1 MRFNPFIFQADAYP
15 IYRQLRTEDPI
26 HKSFT
31 GAWVLTRYAD
41 IKFVLQDSRFHADRI
56 PERLA
61 KGSQRID
68 PHEFQRMTENL
79 QKWFLFLNPPD
90 HTRLRSVA
98 SKALVYWTTDRLRPF
113 LQETVDQLLDNFRR
127 RGTMEVINDFARPL
141 SKALMGRMFW
151 LPEPDHDR
159 LHYWSDELFHQI
171 FEPMI
176 SLEGYKHLNQ
186 VSLGLIEYFKSLINE
201 RKNNLQDDLLSDLI
215 TARER
220 GEKLEEEDLLSIC
233 VLLMS
238 GGQTTVINLIG
249 NGLLS
254 LLRNPEQLEKLQQH
268 PELIHSAVEELL
280 RYEGPTQMIAR
291 EAAERVEIDGKVID
305 PGELVFLYLASA
317 NRDPEQFFDPDRLDI
332 TRGEKSRHLSFG
344 AGIHYCVGA
353 AQGRTQGQI
362 AINSLV
368 QQIPDLQLQTERIEW
383 RKSIVIRGLKALPL
397 TCKV

>member
-1 MRFNPFIFQADAYP
+1 M
-15 IYRQLRTEDPI
+15 
-26 HKSFT
+26 
-31 GAWVLTRYAD
+31 
-41 IKFVLQDSRFHADRI
+41 
-56 PERLA
+56 
-61 KGSQRID
+61 
-68 PHEFQRMTENL
+68 MTENL
-79 QKWFLFLNPPD
+79 QKWFVFLNPPD

-113 LQETVDQLLDNFRR
+113 LQETVDRLLDNFRQQ
-127 RGTMEVINDFARPL
+127 GTMEVINDFARPL
-141 SKALMGRMFW
+141 SKALMGRMFQ

-159 LHYWSDELFHQI
+159 LHYWTDELFYQI
-171 FEPMI
+171 FEPML
-176 SLEGYKHLNQ
+176 SLDGYKNLNQ
-186 VSLGLIEYFKSLINE
+186 VSLDLIEYFKVLIND

-233 VLLMS
+233 VLLIS
-238 GGQTTVINLIG
+238 GGQTTGINLIG
-249 NGLLS
+249 NGVLS

-291 EAAERVEIDGKVID
+291 EAAERVEIDGKVIE
-305 PGELVFLYLASA
+305 PGELVYLYLASA
-317 NRDPEQFFDPDRLDI
+317 NRDPEQFPDPDRLDI

-353 AQGRTQGQI
+353 TQGRTQGQI

-368 QQIPDLQLQTERIEW
+368 QQIPDIQLQNEPIEW
-383 RKSIVIRGLKALPL
+383 RKSIVHRGLKALHL
-397 TCKV
+397 TCKL